1 MRTKTDVRIVVDADP
16 EQVMAALAAVELLPE
31 WSSSYSDVR
40 VATRDQRDRPARVFV
55 TADLPGGSDIQ
66 VLEYS
71 WTPGRCS
78 WEVADSTRG
87 VRGRGWYEV
96 TPGPDGTE
104 VWQHVEQQ
112 LPFPLPG
119 FLVHRQN
126 KRAQEEVVERFAEF
140 AERFPEVETAV

>member
-1 MRTKTDVRIVVDADP
+1 MRTKTDVRVVVDADP

-31 WSSSYSDVR
+31 WSATYSDVR
-40 VATRDQRDRPARVFV
+40 VATRDQHDRPGRVFV
-55 TADLPGGSDIQ
+55 TADLPGGSDMQ

-71 WTPGRCS
+71 WTPDRCS
-78 WEVADSTRG
+78 WEVVDSTRG

-96 TPGPDGTE
+96 LPGPDGTE

-112 LPFPLPG
+112 LPVPLPG
-119 FLVHRQN
+119 FLVQRQN
-126 KRAQEEVVERFAEF
+126 KKAQEEVVLRFAEF